1 LTGLATPRLGDHINP
16 RKKVTLKTNPSPQHG
31 TAVALVQLLEEFGD
45 LPLLYWQISNHE
57 SFRGELYGFASVQ
70 DPRPIVT
77 AWADALGTS
86 VTESP
91 FQHRDETHVEFAIE
105 TVWRDVRVRI
115 CLSCPASVLAETAVA
130 A

>member
-1 LTGLATPRLGDHINP
+1 M
-16 RKKVTLKTNPSPQHG
+16 KTNPSPQHG
-31 TAVALVQLLEEFGD
+31 AAIALVQLLEEFAD

-57 SFRGELYGFASVQ
+57 SFRGDLYGFTTAP

-77 AWADALGTS
+77 AWADALGAS
-86 VTESP
+86 VAEST
-91 FQHRDETHVEFAIE
+91 FQYADEPHVQFTVE

-115 CLSCPASVLAETAVA
+115 ILSCPASVLAETAVA

>member
-1 LTGLATPRLGDHINP
+1 M
-16 RKKVTLKTNPSPQHG
+16 KTNPISQHG
-31 TAVALVQLLEEFGD
+31 AAIALVQLLHEFGD

-57 SFRGELYGFASVQ
+57 SFQGELYGFATVP

-77 AWADALGTS
+77 AWADALGAS
-86 VTESP
+86 VAESP
-91 FQHRDETHVEFAIE
+91 FQYCDQTYVQFAVE

-115 CLSCPASVLAETAVA
+115 TLSCPASALAETAVA